1 MGQSKK
7 KTTKVVWIGEELLY
21 AQKQPYDAHDGQGH
35 RSGKMWQKMLIQRF
49 FKGCGK
55 GMDIHPVVFSLYYIK
70 PREKPL
76 FVLDVL

>member
-1 MGQSKK
+1 MVQSYCMRRNSRM
-7 KTTKVVWIGEELLY
+7 TLMTVRDIDRE
-21 AQKQPYDAHDGQGH
+21 
-35 RSGKMWQKMLIQRF
+35 RCGKKMLIQRF